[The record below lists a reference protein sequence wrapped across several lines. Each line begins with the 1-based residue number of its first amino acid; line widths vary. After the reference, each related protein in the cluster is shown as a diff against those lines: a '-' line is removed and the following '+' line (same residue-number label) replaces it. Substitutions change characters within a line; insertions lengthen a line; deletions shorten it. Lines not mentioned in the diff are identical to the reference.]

1 MAHKELGQIHT
12 CNHSV
17 TVTGQGDTFNLDP
30 AGVLTSQL
38 QRIVRHGNF
47 FKVVGIDIGVDTSTE
62 GGRQGGGQVSGNLR
76 YYAPTRGR
84 CAAFRGAFKS
94 MADYMKLQGISMRD
108 NPMYD
113 FRVPLNP
120 QGVNDLENQATL
132 SGGSSATDGLFLSID
147 GSGVGEGH
155 GVFEIHN
162 RSVQPQYT
170 GTAGNLYQT
179 GFDTLLQ
186 SNASGTD
193 FVLNDTVPFTG
204 NEQYADLQLEK
215 IPFMIS
221 WTPDSTDMAIQFQW
235 RPDPALYL
243 AVMTGQFQ
251 LYVEEIDLDE
261 GASGINLR
269 IAIHIAG
276 WKSIMGN
283 PDKKRRRKSRRK
295 KMSSNAKTIA
305 DLKKIVG
312 VK

>member
-17 TVTGQGDTFNLDP
+17 AVLAAGNTFNLDP

-38 QRIVRHGNF
+38 QRMVRHGNF
-47 FKVVGIDIGVDTSTE
+47 FKVVGIDIGVDTVGTV
-62 GGRQGGGQVSGNLR
+62 GGGQVSGNLR
-76 YYAPTRGR
+76 YFAPTRGR
-84 CAAFRGAFKS
+84 CAAFRGAFKA
-94 MADYMKLQGISMRD
+94 MADVMKLQGISMRD

-113 FRVPLNP
+113 FRVPINP
-120 QGVNDLENQATL
+120 GGSNDLENQATL
-132 SGGSSATDGLFLSID
+132 TGGTSANDGLFLTVD
-147 GSGVGEGH
+147 GSGVGQGH

-170 GTAGNLYQT
+170 GTAGDLYQP

-186 SNASGTD
+186 TYASGTD

-204 NEQYADLQLEK
+204 DVDYADLQEEN
-215 IPFMIS
+215 IPFMVS
-221 WTPDSTDMAIQFQW
+221 WTPDSTDIAVQFEW

-251 LYVEEIDLDE
+251 LYVEEVNLDE
-261 GASGINLR
+261 GAPGVNLR
-269 IAIHIAG
+269 VAIHIAG

-283 PDKKRRRKSRRK
+283 PDKKRRSRRSNGNGKSNGSKTSTTTTVTTVK
-295 KMSSNAKTIA
+295 K
-305 DLKKIVG
+305 
-312 VK
+312 

>member
-12 CNHSV
+12 CNHSAAV
-17 TVTGQGDTFNLDP
+17 TAPGDTFNLDP

-38 QRIVRHGNF
+38 QRMVRHGNF
-47 FKVVGIDIGVDTSTE
+47 FKVVGIDIGVDTV
-62 GGRQGGGQVSGNLR
+62 GGSGGGQVSGNLR
-76 YYAPTRGR
+76 YFAPTRGR
-84 CAAFRGAFKS
+84 CAAFRGAFKA
-94 MADYMKLQGISMRD
+94 MADVMKLQGISMRD

-113 FRVPLNP
+113 FRVPINP
-120 QGVNDLENQATL
+120 EGSNALENQATL
-132 SGGSSATDGLFLSID
+132 TGGATANDGLFLTVE
-147 GSGVGEGH
+147 GTAVGEGH

-170 GTAGNLYQT
+170 GTAGNLYQP

-186 SNASGTD
+186 SNAAGTD

-204 NEQYADLQLEK
+204 DVDYADLQEEN
-215 IPFMIS
+215 IPFMVS
-221 WTPDSTDMAIQFQW
+221 WTPDSTDIAVQFEW

-251 LYVEEIDLDE
+251 LYVEEVNLDE
-261 GASGINLR
+261 GAPGVNLR

-283 PDKKRRRKSRRK
+283 PDKKKRRGKSRRK

>member
-1 MAHKELGQIHT
+1 MAQKELGMIHT
-12 CNHSV
+12 ANHSV
-17 TVTGQGDTFNLDP
+17 AVTSAGDIFNLDP

-38 QRIVRHGNF
+38 QRMVRHGNF
-47 FKVVGIDIGVDTSTE
+47 FKIVGIDIGVDTVGTV
-62 GGRQGGGQVSGNLR
+62 GGGQVTGSLL

-84 CAAFRGAFKS
+84 CAAFRGAFRS
-94 MADYMKLQGISMRD
+94 MAEVMKVQGISMRD

-120 QGVNDLENQATL
+120 YGTNDLENQATL
-132 SGGSSATDGLFLSID
+132 AGGSSANDGLFMSVD
-147 GSGVGEGH
+147 GSSVGEGH

-170 GTAGNLYQT
+170 GTAGNLYQP

-186 SNASGTD
+186 TNASGTD

-204 NEQYADLQLEK
+204 NEDFADAEMEK
-215 IPFMIS
+215 IPFVIS
-221 WTPDSTDMAIQFQW
+221 WTPDSTDIAVQFEW

-251 LYVEEIDLDE
+251 LSVEELNLDNSAP
-261 GASGINLR
+261 GLNLR

-283 PDKKRRRKSRRK
+283 PDTKKKNGRR
-295 KMSSNAKTIA
+295 
-305 DLKKIVG
+305 
-312 VK
+312 

>member
-17 TVTGQGDTFNLDP
+17 AVSQSGDTFNLDP

-38 QRIVRHGNF
+38 QRMVRHGNF
-47 FKVVGIDIGVDTSTE
+47 FKVVGIDIGVDTVGTV
-62 GGRQGGGQVSGNLR
+62 GGGQVSGNLR
-76 YYAPTRGR
+76 YFAPTRGR
-84 CAAFRGAFKS
+84 CAAFRGAFKA
-94 MADYMKLQGISMRD
+94 MADTMKLQGISMRD

-113 FRVPLNP
+113 FRVPINP
-120 QGVNDLENQATL
+120 DGDNDLENQATL
-132 SGGSSATDGLFLSID
+132 TGGASANDGLFLTVD
-147 GSGVGEGH
+147 GSAVGEGH

-170 GTAGNLYQT
+170 GTAGDLYQP

-186 SNASGTD
+186 TNAAGTD

-204 NEQYADLQLEK
+204 DPDYADLQEEN

-221 WTPDSTDMAIQFQW
+221 WTPDSTDIAVQFEW

-251 LYVEEIDLDE
+251 LYVEEINKDNSAPAL
-261 GASGINLR
+261 NLR
-269 IAIHIAG
+269 VAIHVAG

-283 PDKKRRRKSRRK
+283 PDKKKRRSRRSNGNGKSHSRSSTTTTVTTVK
-295 KMSSNAKTIA
+295 K
-305 DLKKIVG
+305 
-312 VK
+312 

>member
-1 MAHKELGQIHT
+1 MGHKELGQIHT
-12 CNHSV
+12 SNHSV
-17 TVTGQGDTFNLDP
+17 AVTASGDIFNLDP

-38 QRIVRHGNF
+38 QRMVRHGNF
-47 FKVVGIDIGVDTSTE
+47 FKIVGIDIGVDTVGSV
-62 GGRQGGGQVSGNLR
+62 GGGQVTGSLL

-94 MADYMKLQGISMRD
+94 MADVMKLQGISMRD

-120 QGVNDLENQATL
+120 YGSNALENQATL
-132 SGGSSATDGLFLSID
+132 AGGSTPNDGLFLSVD

-170 GTAGNLYQT
+170 GTAGNLYQP

-186 SNASGTD
+186 TNASGTD
-193 FVLNDTVPFTG
+193 FVLNDTIPFTG
-204 NEQYADLQLEK
+204 DVDFADAEMEK
-215 IPFMIS
+215 IPFIIS
-221 WTPDSTDMAIQFQW
+221 WTPDSTDIAVQFEW

-251 LYVEEIDLDE
+251 LSVEELNLDNSAP
-261 GASGINLR
+261 GLNLR
-269 IAIHIAG
+269 VAIHIAG

-283 PDKKRRRKSRRK
+283 PDKKRRSRRSNGNGKSNGRKTSTTTTVTTVK
-295 KMSSNAKTIA
+295 K
-305 DLKKIVG
+305 
-312 VK
+312 